1 MLGDYHGGM
10 TDQRPQYGEIAT
22 LEEQRRAAGLPPLG
36 EAPAAFATPTEGR
49 PAQSAGAPS
58 ASAVAR
64 PRPVDRFVTIA
75 LLAYGLIN
83 VVMTGLSYLDF
94 STAMNQMMS
103 VLGVEGE
110 FTNFAEGRIWGTIA
124 AIVLAIGWSLTA
136 VLSIRRLRAGKVSWW
151 VPLAGAAVT
160 LLIASVCAAIP
171 LMNDPAFIDFV
182 AKTAGQ

>member
-1 MLGDYHGGM
+1 M

-22 LEEQRRAAGLPPLG
+22 LEEQRKAAGLPPLD
-36 EAPAAFATPTEGR
+36 EMPPAAAAAPAPEPASGGAAT
-49 PAQSAGAPS
+49 
-58 ASAVAR
+58 AR
-64 PRPVDRFVTIA
+64 PRPVDRFITIA

-94 STAMNQMMS
+94 PTAMNEMMK
-103 VLGVEGE
+103 VLGVDGE
-110 FTNFAEGRIWGTIA
+110 FTNFAQGKVWGTVA
-124 AIVLAIGWSLTA
+124 AIVLAAGWSLTA
-136 VLSIRRLRAGKVSWW
+136 FFSIRRLRGGKASWW

-160 LLIASVCAAIP
+160 LLVASICAAIP